1 MKKFED
7 DIDLDEDELYVRE
20 SVLLNEEDFDDESMN
35 DLDIELGSEI
45 DIDDLSS
52 SVDDEDDFV
61 F

>member
-20 SVLLNEEDFDDESMN
+20 SVLLNEEDFDDENMN
-35 DLDIELGSEI
+35 DLDIELDSEM
-45 DIDDLSS
+45 DSDDLSS
-52 SVDDEDDFV
+52 IDDEEDFV